1 MAQTLSDQEYYS
13 GISNFNCVPII
24 LLVSVDFRA
33 GKKMQP
39 IITFSL
45 KCVEIWVHNSKLHAL
60 LSKSDSLDRSLV
72 MDNKGMNPLDVG
84 IATPDFVTSAEDTI
98 HLNAN
103 ENNEDSW
110 RSLVLVME

>member
-1 MAQTLSDQEYYS
+1 
-13 GISNFNCVPII
+13 
-24 LLVSVDFRA
+24 
-33 GKKMQP
+33 
-39 IITFSL
+39 
-45 KCVEIWVHNSKLHAL
+45 
-60 LSKSDSLDRSLV
+60 

-110 RSLVLVME
+110 RSLVLVMEYRYPDHPN